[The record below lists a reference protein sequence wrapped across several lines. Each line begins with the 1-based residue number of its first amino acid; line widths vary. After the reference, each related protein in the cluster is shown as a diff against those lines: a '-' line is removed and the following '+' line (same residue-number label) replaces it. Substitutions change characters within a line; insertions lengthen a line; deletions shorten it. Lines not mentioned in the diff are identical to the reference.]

1 MIDILFNR
9 INLLKGATEEVKV
22 LYLYRYIS
30 LIITSFFYLIGR
42 SEASFTSR
50 IIVIVCLSMASTVL
64 SYIYIKYQG
73 EKNVVKVLII
83 IETIGNTLVLIP
95 TGGLSSPYLWYSLN
109 TVLVTAYY
117 FNMVFCALNVF
128 FYLACSAGISF
139 LGFTNQ
145 QNDVAAADILLYNSN
160 LVLSFIL
167 IAVAVQLLIALT
179 KKLNIERKAIFE
191 VNNQLMDA
199 NKRIQG
205 SIEYVMSLYQV
216 VYSLINIRNKS
227 RLINTILYYTKE
239 ITKASAT
246 FFYLLSDKKDNEL
259 ETNEDISLETKT
271 IILEEIKKQLETI
284 VKSSNTPVDL
294 NIDNRVFKVIIAKSE
309 SKIYGVLGI
318 ELNRGN
324 KDALYVETISQLKF
338 LSSLISIVLER
349 LALEEI
355 NEGLLIAEEQNRI
368 AREIHDSVCQ
378 RIFAINCMVHTLK
391 QKCDKVSFD
400 ELKKEFDFIGLS
412 LNKANKEL
420 RTTIYDLSLKG
431 KQSTSFR
438 EEIENYIRE
447 IAKLNG
453 ISISFKMSGN
463 QELLDQNLKKAV
475 YRIISESIGNSARHG
490 KCNKVQIILHVLKEF
505 INLQIDDD
513 GIGFDMETRTKGL
526 GIQNMFDIV
535 NYSNGQISIESLPG
549 KGTSISILI
558 PNKILVENIKGE
570 VI

>member
-271 IILEEIKKQLETI
+271 IILEEIKKQLEAI
-284 VKSSNTPVDL
+284 IKSSNTPVDL

-391 QKCDKVSFD
+391 QKCDKVPFD

>member
-1 MIDILFNR
+1 MIDRIFNR
-9 INLLKGATEEVKV
+9 INLLKGATEEVKI

-30 LIITSFFYLIGR
+30 LIITSFFYLAGR
-42 SEASFTSR
+42 SEASVTIR

-73 EKNVVKVLII
+73 EKNSIKVLIV

-95 TGGLSSPYLWYSLN
+95 TGGLNSPYLWYSLN
-109 TVLVTAYY
+109 TVLVTSYY
-117 FNMVFCALNVF
+117 FNTVYCALNVF
-128 FYLACSAGISF
+128 FYLTCSAGISL
-139 LGFTNQ
+139 LGFNKQ
-145 QNDVAAADILLYNSN
+145 QNDVDVADILLNNSN

-167 IAVAVQLLIALT
+167 IAVAVQLLITLT
-179 KKLNIERKAIFE
+179 KKLDMERKAIIE
-191 VNNQLMDA
+191 ANNQLMNA
-199 NKRIQG
+199 NKRIQH

-216 VYSLINIRNKS
+216 VYSLINIKNKS
-227 RLINTILYYTKE
+227 RLINTILYYSKE

-246 FFYLLSDKKDNEL
+246 FFYLISDKKDNEL
-259 ETNEDISLETKT
+259 ETNEGTPLETKA
-271 IILEEIKKQLETI
+271 IILDLETI
-284 VKSSNTPVDL
+284 VKSSNIPIDL
-294 NIDNRVFKVIIAKSE
+294 NINNRAFKVITAKSE
-309 SKIYGVLGI
+309 SKIYGILGI
-318 ELNRGN
+318 ELNRNN
-324 KDALYVETISQLKF
+324 KADLYDETISQLKF

-349 LALEEI
+349 LELEEI
-355 NEGLLIAEEQNRI
+355 NEALLIAEEQNRI

-378 RIFAINCMVHTLK
+378 RIFAINCMIHTLK

-400 ELKKEFDFIGLS
+400 ELKNEFDFIGLS

-463 QELLDQNLKKAV
+463 HELLEQDLKKAV

-490 KCNKVQIILHVLKEF
+490 KCSKVQITLYVQNEF
-505 INLQIDDD
+505 IRLQIEDD
-513 GIGFDMETRTKGL
+513 GIGFEMENISRGL
-526 GIQNMFDIV
+526 GIQNMHNIV
-535 NYSNGQISIESLPG
+535 DCSNGKISIESLPG
-549 KGTSISILI
+549 KGTSINILI
-558 PNKILVENIKGE
+558 PNKVLVESIKGE